1 LVTRS
6 LSRTPLQAY
15 AQRFGPLLNSRA
27 FNIEAK
33 AAIDRLG
40 VTGARNFLRRDAEI
54 TRSFSNAD
62 FSRFAQEYNK
72 SKTAGA
78 SLRRVRRDFKPSQQ
92 SLIVTARDQSR
103 AYQYRGSF
111 TWDSLKTGEKS
122 IRSVIFN
129 SDTALSRGDIEDRL
143 NAILGGVQDSIDS
156 FYGEEVE
163 ISDLQLDSA
172 WYNPNIRPD
181 VTSRIIDEV

>member
-1 LVTRS
+1 MQS
-6 LSRTPLQAY
+6 Y
-15 AQRFGPLLNSRA
+15 AQRFGPLLNSRT
-27 FNIEAK
+27 FNIAAK
-33 AAIDRLG
+33 DALDRFG
-40 VTGARNFLRRDAEI
+40 VTGARTFLRTPEGGS
-54 TRSFSNAD
+54 RSFSNAD

-78 SLRRVRRDFKPSQQ
+78 SLRRVRRDYKPSQQ
-92 SLIVTARDQSR
+92 SLIVTARLQSR

-122 IRSVIFN
+122 TRSVIFN
-129 SDTALSRGDIEDRL
+129 SDTALSRGDIEDGL
-143 NAILGGVQDSIDS
+143 NAILGGVRDSIDS